1 MNDTV
6 WRVVSDMNDEV
17 PVHTCGGCIAH
28 TGSVIAQH
36 STAMMHGKRTSDSP
50 DPTPEKAGTYS
61 DE

>member
-36 STAMMHGKRTSDSP
+36 STAP
-50 DPTPEKAGTYS
+50 L
-61 DE
+61 